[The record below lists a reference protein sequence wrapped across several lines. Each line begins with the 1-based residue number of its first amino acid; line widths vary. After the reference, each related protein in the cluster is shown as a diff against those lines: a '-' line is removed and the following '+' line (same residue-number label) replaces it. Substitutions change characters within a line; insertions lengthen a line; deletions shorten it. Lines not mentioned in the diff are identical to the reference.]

1 MKEKIKARL
10 VISSMLISVIMLI
23 VAVVFFVIA
32 MVQLHDI
39 AVNGLTKTSQLLD
52 AIKSLGIGCF
62 FTIASFAGFLGELY
76 RAIAKL
82 EKEADEKR
90 EN

>member
-1 MKEKIKARL
+1 MKEKTKARI
-10 VISSMLISVIMLI
+10 VISSMFISAILLI

-62 FTIASFAGFLGELY
+62 FTVASFVGFLGELY

-82 EKEADEKR
+82 EKETNEQGK
-90 EN
+90 N

>member
-10 VISSMLISVIMLI
+10 VISSMLISAILLI

-32 MVQLHDI
+32 MVQLHKI
-39 AVNGLTKTSQLLD
+39 AVDGLSKIDQLLD

-62 FTIASFAGFLGELY
+62 FTVASFAGFLGELY